1 MMLRLTYIEYFSSL
15 SLTRASDSYLNNS
28 VTIDVNFTLLEHAQ
42 EEVFVGLYLN
52 ADNVVP

>member
-1 MMLRLTYIEYFSSL
+1 MLRLTYIEYFSSL

-28 VTIDVNFTLLEHAQ
+28 VAIDVNFTLLEHAQ